1 MNSAGGEQKSPVRVG
16 LQELIDLRRAAQSL
30 VGKRRRVRAATAGAY
45 SSSFRGRGMEFDET
59 RPYIAGDDIRTLDW
73 KVTARTNKPHT
84 KLYREERE
92 RPVQVCVDLRSN
104 MFFATR
110 GVFKAVMCSRLAAI
124 LVWRALL
131 HRDRVGGFLFSD
143 HYHDEIKPRGGK
155 SAVLQYLRR
164 LASNPAW
171 DDALRSQQPPHQETL
186 NQALTRL
193 RRVAR
198 PGSLIFVLS
207 DFRGLDRVGESHLHE
222 LARRNEI
229 VLVFCYDEFE
239 RRLPMPG
246 LYSVTDGRH
255 SVVFDNF
262 NNRAGRR
269 YEARF
274 AAHFKRLELLGN
286 VAGIF
291 LLHCTT
297 AEKPLAVLQAGLGR
311 NFLLCRT

>member
-1 MNSAGGEQKSPVRVG
+1 MNAVGSEDSSPVRVS

-30 VGKRRRVRAATAGAY
+30 VSKKRRIRAVTTGVY

-110 GVFKAVMCSRLAAI
+110 GVFKAVMCARLAAI

-131 HRDRVGGFLFSD
+131 HRDRTGGFLFSD
-143 HYHDEIKPRGGK
+143 QVHDEIKPRGGK

-164 LASNPAW
+164 LAANPAW
-171 DDALRSQQPPHQETL
+171 DRTLQRSLQPHQETL

-198 PGSLIFVLS
+198 PGSLIFILS

-229 VLVFCYDEFE
+229 VLIFCFDQFE
-239 RRLPMPG
+239 RRLPLPG
-246 LYSVTDGRH
+246 VYHVTDGQQT
-255 SVVFDNF
+255 VTFDNF
-262 NNRAGRR
+262 GGGASRR

-274 AAHFKRLELLGN
+274 EAHFRRLEALGN
-286 VAGIF
+286 VPGIF
-291 LLHCTT
+291 LLSCTSSDD
-297 AEKPLAVLQAGLGR
+297 PLAVLQAGLR
-311 NFLLCRT
+311 RSSLLCQT